1 MIAVLV
7 EEELYDEKFAANWTV
22 GFEELKQ
29 LVQHYRPEV
38 VESITGVPA
47 ETVRELAR
55 EVAAA
60 RGSVPVMYT
69 GLEYSDSGVQAIRAV
84 FTLWALAGQLDVP
97 GGLVFRMKENIF
109 PQNRSHLIPNP
120 DMKKAL
126 GRDRFPVYSAY
137 RGESHAIALPDAVLH
152 GKPYPIRALTVLGGS
167 IITAWP
173 QPQIWR
179 KTLDALDFMVSINRY
194 HTADSAY
201 ADIVLPAATYYEITS
216 YMRFG
221 PMFKIRERLVEPQ
234 GEARNDFLI
243 LAELA
248 GRLAMATFIQNRK
261 RNSCAM
267 PWTAAAFL
275 WMR

>member
-1 MIAVLV
+1 
-7 EEELYDEKFAANWTV
+7 
-22 GFEELKQ
+22 
-29 LVQHYRPEV
+29 
-38 VESITGVPA
+38 
-47 ETVRELAR
+47 
-55 EVAAA
+55 
-60 RGSVPVMYT
+60 
-69 GLEYSDSGVQAIRAV
+69 
-84 FTLWALAGQLDVP
+84 
-97 GGLVFRMKENIF
+97 
-109 PQNRSHLIPNP
+109 
-120 DMKKAL
+120 
-126 GRDRFPVYSAY
+126 
-137 RGESHAIALPDAVLH
+137 
-152 GKPYPIRALTVLGGS
+152 
-167 IITAWP
+167 
-173 QPQIWR
+173 
-179 KTLDALDFMVSINRY
+179 MVSINRY